1 MMGKIT
7 RGGRGVEQESKIIE
21 QLRQLQ
27 AVMHRR
33 AFQNFKDHSAY
44 RGQGKI
50 LSILKEK
57 SEMDRRELEEKLS
70 ISRQGLTE
78 LLSKLEKN
86 GLILR
91 TPSETDRRVTVIRLT
106 EQGRAAAEEAEERV
120 HPLTGLLDCL
130 NPEEQTLFSS
140 YLERILESQRAGT
153 KHCAHCRGPEYCS
166 RDYLKYGHSKPSKE
180 YCKYIH
186 LFTDSACNDA
196 GTT

>member
-1 MMGKIT
+1 M
-7 RGGRGVEQESKIIE
+7 EQESKIIE

-33 AFQNFKDHSAY
+33 AFQKFKDYSAY

-50 LSILKEK
+50 LRILKEQP
-57 SEMDRRELEEKLS
+57 EMDRRELEERLN
-70 ISRQGLTE
+70 ISRQGLTD

-91 TPSETDRRVTVIRLT
+91 GPSETDRRAVVIRLT
-106 EQGRAAAEEAEERV
+106 EQGRAAAEETDERI

-130 NPEEQTLFSS
+130 NPEERTLFSG
-140 YLERILESQRAGT
+140 YLERILETQSAKT
-153 KHCAHCRGPEYCS
+153 KHCAHCRGPEYCNH
-166 RDYLKYGHSKPSKE
+166 DYLKYGHSKPQKE

-186 LFTDSACNDA
+186 LFTDSACDTA
-196 GTT
+196 ETT